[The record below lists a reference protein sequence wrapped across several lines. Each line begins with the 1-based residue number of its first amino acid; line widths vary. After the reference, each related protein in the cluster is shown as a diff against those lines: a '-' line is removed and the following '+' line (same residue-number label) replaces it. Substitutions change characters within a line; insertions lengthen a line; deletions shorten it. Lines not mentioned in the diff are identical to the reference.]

1 MTAKIPRKSKRPSP
15 KPRASRV
22 GSGNS
27 SAFLDWFEQQA
38 GKPGLNEADYIKL
51 MHDTVPSLR
60 AELASAERELAEAN
74 RYRTAK
80 QYALYAWCAR
90 DTLPN
95 IQRSETPARGRS
107 LWCVG

>member
-1 MTAKIPRKSKRPSP
+1 MKTKLNPSKKRP
-15 KPRASRV
+15 KAGRTRALAVAPR
-22 GSGNS
+22 
-27 SAFLDWFEQQA
+27 SAFLAWFEEQA
-38 GKPGLNEADYIKL
+38 GKPRLNEGDYIKL
-51 MHDTVPSLR
+51 MHNTIPQLR

-95 IQRSETPARGRS
+95 S
-107 LWCVG
+107 

>member
-1 MTAKIPRKSKRPSP
+1 MTKKRTGKTNSHSP
-15 KPRASRV
+15 NPPASCV

-27 SAFLDWFEQQA
+27 SAFLDWFDQQA
-38 GKPGLNEADYIKL
+38 GKPRLNEADYIKL

-60 AELASAERELAEAN
+60 AELANAERELAEAN

-90 DTLPN
+90 DALPN
-95 IQRSETPARGRS
+95 KIRES
-107 LWCVG
+107 

>member
-1 MTAKIPRKSKRPSP
+1 MKSKLNPAKKRLQSGRTRALAVA
-15 KPRASRV
+15 PR
-22 GSGNS
+22 
-27 SAFLDWFEQQA
+27 SAFEDWFEQQA
-38 GKPGLNEADYIKL
+38 GNPGLNEADYIKL

-95 IQRSETPARGRS
+95 TTVSNAEPKS
-107 LWCVG
+107 